1 MKEQKFWKNVEWFH
15 FLFSIF
21 VIWIHADNISSFTE
35 AGAQVTGPF
44 VLEGFII
51 KYLANLGVA
60 GFYLCSGYLFY
71 RGFTMGKL
79 SGKWKSRVKTLVLP
93 YIVWNLLT
101 GNR

>member
-1 MKEQKFWKNVEWFH
+1 MWISREIWQNQLRSNSMKEQKFWKNVEWFH

-60 GFYLCSGYLFY
+60 GF
-71 RGFTMGKL
+71 
-79 SGKWKSRVKTLVLP
+79 
-93 YIVWNLLT
+93 
-101 GNR
+101 